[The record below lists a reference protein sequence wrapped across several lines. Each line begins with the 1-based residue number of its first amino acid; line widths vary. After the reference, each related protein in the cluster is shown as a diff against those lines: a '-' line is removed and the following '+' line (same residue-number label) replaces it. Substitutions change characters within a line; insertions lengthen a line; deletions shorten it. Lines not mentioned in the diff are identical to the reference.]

1 MSREN
6 VSNADEALASAFRR
20 LPVAVVIVDSA
31 RLLRPYNGLAL
42 ELFAEEGLSS
52 GLLSLR
58 PSHPLSILLHSYLTS
73 AEGVAL
79 PNSAVQFPSG
89 VTYSV
94 SPSRRSD
101 KGGDRWL
108 VLLMHRSGE
117 PDSGLPDLKR
127 WNFTSKEEEVVAAL
141 LSGASTGEIAAQLSI
156 AENTV
161 KSHLKKIFEKT
172 GARSRTELL
181 ARVLRRS

>member
-1 MSREN
+1 MSGDN

-31 RLLRPYNGLAL
+31 RLLRPYNGLARD
-42 ELFAEEGLSS
+42 LFADEGLSS

-58 PSHPLSILLHSYLTS
+58 PSHPLSVLLQGYLS
-73 AEGVAL
+73 SGDGVAL
-79 PNSAVQFPSG
+79 SAAAVQFPSG

-108 VLLMHRSGE
+108 VLLMQRREEH
-117 PDSGLPDLKR
+117 PFTLPDLSR
-127 WNFTSKEEEVVAAL
+127 WKFTSKEEEVVISL
-141 LSGASTGEIAAQLSI
+141 LSGDSSREIAEHLSI
-156 AENTV
+156 AESTL
-161 KSHLKKIFEKT
+161 KSHLKRIFEKT

-181 ARVLRRS
+181 ARLLRRG